1 MTTETRYW
9 KRMGMRVTKEFAL
22 EAASKMQAA
31 ASYHDD
37 ETLEF
42 VQISYDSQSAVREVE
57 LLFDNPDAGEDLD
70 AENTVLLEAMKIHK
84 LRGKKIRQ
92 FRKEARKDIGSFE
105 DLKTL
110 DEYVAERV
118 ELGYEEAVAKAQYEN
133 ELESRINAEA
143 DVRWQEWYDEQV
155 IALQKKYGT
164 YKESDEEE

>member
-57 LLFDNPDAGEDLD
+57 LLFSNPDEGDELD
-70 AENTVLLEAMKIHK
+70 AENTVLLEAMELHK

-92 FRKEARKDIGSFE
+92 FRKEARKDIESFE
-105 DLKTL
+105 DLKSL

-118 ELGYEEAVAKAQYEN
+118 ELGYEEAVAKAQYDN

-143 DVRWQEWYDEQV
+143 DVRWQEWYDGQV
-155 IALQKKYGT
+155 IGLQKKYGT